1 MRNKRHVP
9 LTTGL
14 VALAIAACLAI
25 WVGGLWGIL
34 GAALLAAFGIP
45 SIKTALFASDR
56 EIRELTD
63 PNLGRR
69 PSEETNRK
77 FRDRM

>member
-1 MRNKRHVP
+1 MRSNRHVP
-9 LTTGL
+9 LIVGL
-14 VALAIAACLAI
+14 AALAIAIYLAI

-56 EIRELTD
+56 EVRELTD
-63 PNLGRR
+63 PNLDRR
-69 PSEETNRK
+69 PSEETIRK
-77 FRDRM
+77 FTDRM